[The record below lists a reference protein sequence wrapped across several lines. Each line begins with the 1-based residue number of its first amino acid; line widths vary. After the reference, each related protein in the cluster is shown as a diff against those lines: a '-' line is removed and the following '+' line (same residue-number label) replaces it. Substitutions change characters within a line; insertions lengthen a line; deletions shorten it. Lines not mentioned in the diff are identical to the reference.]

1 MFYGSHWCEVSRAV
15 RKLSNWFASDS
26 NGYHD
31 NHITGAVPESADIDK
46 TELGDT
52 LSESCVELWR
62 SSDDDI
68 KEFNESEEK
77 VRYTRTDKCGPY
89 SVLQVSW

>member
-1 MFYGSHWCEVSRAV
+1 MCGSVVSRAV
-15 RKLSNWFASDS
+15 RRLSNRSASDS

-52 LSESCVELWR
+52 LSESCVEL
-62 SSDDDI
+62 
-68 KEFNESEEK
+68 
-77 VRYTRTDKCGPY
+77 
-89 SVLQVSW
+89 